1 MLKSL
6 AVIALLLSTTAAH
19 SEQRLALVIG
29 NDNYEYLPNLKKA
42 VNDAKTMAEV
52 FKELGFTVT
61 TGTDVSRQS
70 WSSIAMKFAASLEK
84 DSTAVV
90 YVASHGLSVAGVQY
104 IAPVDV
110 PEYATKGTVD
120 DLLASSV
127 NFDEFLEF
135 IGTTSA
141 KTLIV
146 IFDSCRNNPY
156 DKNSFGAAKISAI
169 KQDMA
174 VMYSAAPG
182 ACPFETVN
190 SSDISPTWP
199 FVRILA
205 EELRKPAKPLASVGL
220 KLRLELHKTGL
231 GQQPWF
237 HESGKTEITLHAQ
250 P

>member
-6 AVIALLLSTTAAH
+6 AVIALLLSNTAAF

-29 NDNYEYLPNLKKA
+29 NDNYEYLPDLKKA
-42 VNDAKTMAEV
+42 VNDAKTMGEV
-52 FKELGFTVT
+52 FRELGFTVT
-61 TGTDVSRQS
+61 AATDVSRQT
-70 WSSIAMKFAASLEK
+70 WSAIAMKFAASLEK

-90 YVASHGLSVAGVQY
+90 YVASQGLSVAGVQY

-110 PEYATKGTVD
+110 PEYAAKGTVD
-120 DLLASSV
+120 DLISSSI

-146 IFDSCRNNPY
+146 FFDSCRNNPF
-156 DKNSFGAAKISAI
+156 DKNSSGLAKVSEI

-174 VMYSAAPG
+174 IMYSAAPG

-190 SSDISPTWP
+190 SSDPSPNSP

-205 EELRKPAKPLASVGL
+205 EELRKPAAPLGKIGSKV
-220 KLRLELHKTGL
+220 RLEIYNTGL
-231 GQQPWF
+231 DQQPWYN
-237 HESGKTEITLHAQ
+237 ESGRTEITLH
-250 P
+250 PTP